1 MRRGAVS
8 GLMAWAVTGDGTY
21 QMRHILKALA
31 ILPLAGCMAEQPGDG
46 VTRTSPAQISQGA
59 DMYAIY
65 CISCHGQAARGQGVL
80 ADDLSVRPADLTGLA
95 ARNDGVFPY
104 AATMARIH
112 GYPGQF
118 HEMPQFGPLLEGP
131 HVAWQDP
138 ATGEVME
145 TPRALLALAQYLAS
159 VQRG

>member
-1 MRRGAVS
+1 MRIIFA
-8 GLMAWAVTGDGTY
+8 
-21 QMRHILKALA
+21 ALA
-31 ILPLAGCMAEQPGDG
+31 VLPLAGCMAEQSADASTATNAAR
-46 VTRTSPAQISQGA
+46 VAHGA
-59 DMYAIY
+59 DMYEVY
-65 CISCHGQAARGQGVL
+65 CTSCHGRAARGDGPL

-95 ARNDGVFPY
+95 ARNGGVFPY
-104 AATMARIH
+104 AETMARIH

-138 ATGEVME
+138 ATGAVID
-145 TPRALLALAQYLAS
+145 TPRALLALVSYLAS